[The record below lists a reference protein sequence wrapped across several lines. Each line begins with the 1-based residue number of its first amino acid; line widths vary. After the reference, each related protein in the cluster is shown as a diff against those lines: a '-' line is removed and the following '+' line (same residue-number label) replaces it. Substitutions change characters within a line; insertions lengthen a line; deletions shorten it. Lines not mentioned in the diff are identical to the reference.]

1 VNPKQIHGITLI
13 ELLVV
18 VAIVGVIAAIGVPAY
33 NGYVSNARSRDAQ
46 MTLRTVIAAQENY
59 RLLNGGYAT
68 VSTNCAN
75 PVAGQCNCPN
85 ATATAATSCTP
96 SLITSSN
103 ISNCL
108 LRGVPVNTQ
117 YYYYCT
123 YANNSVVPALHV
135 AIARDIKTNTTFIIN
150 QNGQTTGF

>member
-1 VNPKQIHGITLI
+1 MSPQKPLGITLI

-18 VAIVGVIAAIGVPAY
+18 VAIVGVIAAIGVPAFT
-33 NGYVSNARSRDAQ
+33 GFVSNARARDAQ

-68 VSTNCAN
+68 VSSNCAS
-75 PVAGQCNCPN
+75 PVANQCNCPN
-85 ATATAATSCTP
+85 ATTTATTSCTP
-96 SLITSSN
+96 SLVTSSN
-103 ISNCL
+103 ISSCL

-117 YYYYCT
+117 YYFYCT
-123 YANNSVVPALHV
+123 YANNSVVPAVHT
-135 AIARDIKTNTTFIIN
+135 AIARDIRTNTTYTIN